1 MTHPAD
7 IIPEIDVRAI
17 DGWTLHEFAEV
28 TSTNL
33 LAAHLPPWSAVSAV
47 VQSAGRGRA
56 ERPWVADAGG
66 LWLSAVVPTPGDPDE
81 WPLLP
86 LAAGWALLTVMRD
99 IGVAGAR
106 LRWPND
112 LLVGRLKLA
121 GILVD
126 RFAPDAAVV
135 GIGLNVTNRPE
146 AADADLAGQVVRLAD
161 LLPRP
166 PAPAALV
173 PRLLAALTREH
184 HRLEA
189 GDAGELCRDL
199 NAAWQQR
206 HVHVTLIQ
214 TGSVPPIGL
223 GGINGHLEG
232 IDHRG
237 CLLLSDQAGDVH
249 RIPPHRVELLREVY

>member
-1 MTHPAD
+1 MSNSAD

-33 LAAHLPPWSAVSAV
+33 LAAHLPPWSAVSAA
-47 VQSAGRGRA
+47 VQSSGRGRVG
-56 ERPWVADAGG
+56 RSWVGDAGG

-81 WPLLP
+81 WQLLP

-99 IGVAGAR
+99 VGVAGAR

-126 RFAPDAAVV
+126 RFTADAAVV

-161 LLPRP
+161 LLPEP
-166 PAPAALV
+166 PSLSALV
-173 PRLLAALTREH
+173 ARLLAALTREH
-184 HRLEA
+184 HRLETGAA
-189 GDAGELCRDL
+189 GDLCRDL
-199 NAAWQQR
+199 NTTWQQR

-223 GGINGHLEG
+223 GGINGRLEG
-232 IDHRG
+232 IDRRG

-249 RIPPHRVELLREVY
+249 RVPPHRVELLREIY